1 MAHKHF
7 SFALA
12 ALAALSTFASAS
24 AQAQI
29 GAAVTADLG
38 TTGAGVHLVVP
49 MESTLNGRFGAN
61 YLKHDFEKRSGLV
74 DYQLDGKLATFDA
87 LFDWYV
93 IPHSS
98 FRLTGGI
105 VYNGTR
111 FKALGTPSASGSF
124 IFNGTTYAAND
135 LGALKGE
142 VSFRRAAPY
151 IGIGWGNAL
160 NPNKRWNFHADI
172 GAFHQGKGRVDLIAY
187 GCTSSQTF
195 CKQLASDVNVEELRL
210 QKEVSD
216 YKIYPVLR
224 AGISYNF

>member
-1 MAHKHF
+1 MALKH
-7 SFALA
+7 SLLA
-12 ALAALSTFASAS
+12 AAVFAASAS
-24 AQAQI
+24 AQAQV
-29 GAAVTADLG
+29 GAALTADLG

-61 YLKHDFEKRSGLV
+61 YLKHDFDKRSGLV
-74 DYQLDGKLATFDA
+74 DYKLDGKLATFDV

-105 VYNGTR
+105 LYNGTR

-124 IFNGTTYAAND
+124 TFNGNTYSTGD

-142 VSFRRAAPY
+142 VNFRRAAPY

-160 NPNKRWNFHADI
+160 TPNKRWNFHADL
-172 GAFHQGKGRVDLIAY
+172 GVFHQGKARVNLIAY
-187 GCTSSQTF
+187 GCTGSQTF

-210 QKEVSD
+210 QEQVSD

-224 AGISYNF
+224 GGVSYSF